1 MATSTLNSWGTVFR
15 QRWSKLAQRERR
27 AVALAASV
35 VALGLVWLVLVG
47 PALESLQRA
56 QSQAALLDQS
66 METMLR
72 LQQRAQMLQAQVVAP
87 QHDALQ
93 QLQKGVAAMGSRAT
107 LQLLGEQVTV
117 TLIGV
122 DANALAQWLG
132 QTGVAARVRPLE
144 VHLVRDAGPQAQWSG
159 TLVFVIPAGT

>member
-1 MATSTLNSWGTVFR
+1 
-15 QRWSKLAQRERR
+15 LAQREKW
-27 AVALAASV
+27 AVALAAAV
-35 VALGLVWLVLVG
+35 VALALVWLVLLG
-47 PALESLQRA
+47 PALQSLQRA

-66 METMLR
+66 LEAMLR
-72 LQQRAQMLQAQVVAP
+72 LQQRAQMLKAQVAVP
-87 QHDALQ
+87 QQDALQ

-122 DANALAQWLG
+122 DASALAQWLG
-132 QTGVAARVRPLE
+132 QSSVTARIRPLE
-144 VHLVRDAGPQAQWSG
+144 VHLVRDTGPAAQWSG